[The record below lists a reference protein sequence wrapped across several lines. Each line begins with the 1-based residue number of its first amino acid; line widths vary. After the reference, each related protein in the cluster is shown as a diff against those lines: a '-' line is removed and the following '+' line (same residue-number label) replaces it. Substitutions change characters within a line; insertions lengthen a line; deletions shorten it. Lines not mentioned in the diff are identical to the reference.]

1 MKTGGSNN
9 NKHQILSH
17 VIILEKAT
25 TAYMWEYLN
34 MWIEDRRKINVLITH
49 THTHFPLLGSRYR
62 LQK

>member
-1 MKTGGSNN
+1 MKTGG
-9 NKHQILSH
+9 KPQILSH

-34 MWIEDRRKINVLITH
+34 MWREERRKINVLIIH
-49 THTHFPLLGSRYR
+49 IHFTLVGSGYR